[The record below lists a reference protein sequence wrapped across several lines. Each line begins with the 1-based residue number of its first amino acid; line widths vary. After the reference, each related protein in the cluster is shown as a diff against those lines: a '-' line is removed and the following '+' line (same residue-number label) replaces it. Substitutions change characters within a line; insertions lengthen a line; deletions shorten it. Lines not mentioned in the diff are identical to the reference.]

1 MESRSG
7 LIVDALPHLG
17 ACDAGARAGYRRRSV
32 VAVLLGADTGSN
44 AADFA
49 TVNVP
54 RSWPSASLPGGSSRF
69 RTGQPIISASAT
81 LPIELN
87 GKGRG
92 RTSGWWH

>member
-7 LIVDALPHLG
+7 LIVDAQPHLG
-17 ACDAGARAGYRRRSV
+17 AWDAGARAGYRRRLV

-54 RSWPSASLPGGSSRF
+54 RSWPSASPTWRL
-69 RTGQPIISASAT
+69 IEISNRSADHFGIGH
-81 LPIELN
+81 PAY
-87 GKGRG
+87 
-92 RTSGWWH
+92 